1 MLRECSI
8 IFTAMIFLHLENTK
22 TLAEAQ
28 QIPAEK
34 NANSIEKKIPVKDW
48 RYLHSYM
55 FGHQVAPH
63 WL

>member
-1 MLRECSI
+1 
-8 IFTAMIFLHLENTK
+8 MIFLHLENTK

-34 NANSIEKKIPVKDW
+34 NANSIEKKIQVKDW